1 MDAKPQFGR
10 QQLLSHIVNDMARA
24 LCQRRDEPQARQL
37 ARAQGTAQ
45 SVLAFLPGD
54 AIEAMIAGHC
64 VMFHE
69 LIVDTVQTTLRG
81 EPEATRRATRSGI
94 VAMDKAFGAN
104 LARLERYRTRH
115 TDTASDVE
123 PADARAETEIA
134 DRVRRHQS
142 AASPAV
148 DQAEPAAWRSGS
160 TIPGAPLPE
169 TNIAAFTPADAIRFT
184 PSPGVARPGEAE
196 PMAAAQMA
204 GLNRQARRQILRQAN
219 KGNAAPARSSN
230 PVAAGL
236 DAVAANHVMAGRR
249 LRTAGP

>member
-104 LARLERYRTRH
+104 LVRLERYRARD
-115 TDTASDVE
+115 TDARSDAAAGDAA
-123 PADARAETEIA
+123 PADTRAETDIA
-134 DRVRRHQS
+134 DRVHRHQAG
-142 AASPAV
+142 AASTAVRPSSVAAEASAPAP
-148 DQAEPAAWRSGS
+148 DAIDPGRASPEA
-160 TIPGAPLPE
+160 IPPLDAPRPSHILGFDPPREGAPA
-169 TNIAAFTPADAIRFT
+169 T
-184 PSPGVARPGEAE
+184 VA
-196 PMAAAQMA
+196 PMP
-204 GLNRQARRQILRQAN
+204 GLNRQARRALRRQSGKRIDPGASPIAN
-219 KGNAAPARSSN
+219 ASLVRHIHP
-230 PVAAGL
+230 
-236 DAVAANHVMAGRR
+236 
-249 LRTAGP
+249 

>member
-1 MDAKPQFGR
+1 MDPRPEFGL
-10 QQLLSHIVNDMARA
+10 QDLLTHVVSDMAQAVAERRGESQT
-24 LCQRRDEPQARQL
+24 QRL
-37 ARAQGTAQ
+37 ARAQAAAQ
-45 SVLAFLPGD
+45 TILGFLPGD
-54 AIEAMIAGHC
+54 AIEAMLAGHC

-69 LIVDTVQTTLRG
+69 LIVDTVHHTLRG
-81 EPEATRRATRSGI
+81 ELDTTRRATRSGI

-160 TIPGAPLPE
+160 TIPGDPLPE

-184 PSPGVARPGEAE
+184 PPPGVARPGEAE